1 MLRSRYYGCTAERA
15 VAKCMHIALTSLGV
29 FYLAISGSIE

>member
-1 MLRSRYYGCTAERA
+1 

-29 FYLAISGSIE
+29 FYLAISGSIK